1 MIFPLSVAAMLLV
14 PTVAIALLWA
24 LVKRL
29 RKKPVQAFLVRAA
42 WVHVFLFLLHL
53 FVVFPGWL
61 GWFGVHGAG
70 TRGDER
76 AYEGPRLAADGTWIP
91 QDSSTLKAE
100 DEARKRGE
108 VPVPSDVIARARAHA
123 VSVPG
128 SELPDGSRVQ
138 LNTYRV
144 KAKQDPPRAVVVLV
158 HGLFRSAL
166 ELEPPARMFRELG
179 CECWLVEQRNHGHS
193 ARARASFGPREAKD
207 LVEVVRFVQKQT
219 GRDVVLFGVSLGT
232 VATALA
238 LPELDG
244 VSGVVLDAPVSDLLS
259 TARRLMYADRG
270 GQRRRFR
277 IGEPWASLCIAS
289 VQLWSGVELASVRP
303 GEALAGLRADLPI
316 LLVGGEGDDK
326 VPPESVQQ
334 LFDALPMAPGTKELW
349 IVEGARHGDAW
360 LHEPNGYA
368 ERLASL
374 LSRCR

>member
-42 WVHVFLFLLHL
+42 WVHVFLFLFHL

-61 GWFGVHGAG
+61 GWFGVHSAG
-70 TRGDER
+70 TRPDER
-76 AYEGPRLAADGTWIP
+76 AYEGPRISSDGTWTP

-100 DEARKRGE
+100 LGSPPPAE
-108 VPVPSDVIARARAHA
+108 VIARARAL
-123 VSVPG
+123 SVEIEG
-128 SELPDGSRVQ
+128 SPLPDGSRVRIH
-138 LNTYRV
+138 TYRV

-166 ELEPPARMFRELG
+166 ELEPPARMFRDLG

-193 ARARASFGPREAKD
+193 ARARATFGPGEAQD
-207 LVEVVRFVQKQT
+207 LVEVVRFVQKET

-238 LPELDG
+238 LPQLDG
-244 VSGVVLDAPVSDLLS
+244 VTGVVLDAPVSDLLS
-259 TARRLMYADRG
+259 TARRLMGADRG

-277 IGEPWASLCIAS
+277 IEEPFASLVLSS
-289 VQLWSGVELASVRP
+289 VQLWSGVDLASVRP
-303 GEALAGLRADLPI
+303 KDTLCGLRADLPI

-334 LFDALPMAPGTKELW
+334 LFDDLPMAPGTKELW
-349 IVEGARHGDAW
+349 LVAGARHGDAW
-360 LHEPNGYA
+360 LHEPEGYA
-368 ERLASL
+368 ERLEAL